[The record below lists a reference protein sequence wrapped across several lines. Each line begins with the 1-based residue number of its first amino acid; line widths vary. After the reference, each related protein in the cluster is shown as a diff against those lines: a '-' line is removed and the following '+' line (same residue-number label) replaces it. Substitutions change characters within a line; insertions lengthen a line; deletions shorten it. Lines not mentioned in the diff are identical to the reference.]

1 MDDLLKALHCLKN
14 EVTGE
19 CAGWN
24 CEGCLYWQDKYV
36 GYVDIIK
43 GAITKIEL
51 NERK

>member
-14 EVTGE
+14 EAGGE
-19 CAGWN
+19 CAGWD
-24 CEGCLYWQDKYV
+24 CGQDKYV
-36 GYVDIIK
+36 GYVNIIE

>member
-14 EVTGE
+14 EAGGE
-19 CAGWN
+19 CAGWD

-36 GYVDIIK
+36 GYVNIIE